1 MDLELHSQ
9 QNHFELGFF
18 QEDMKSSKILR
29 KVDSENELF

>member
-18 QEDMKSSKILR
+18 QEDMKSSKTLH
-29 KVDSENELF
+29 KVDSE